1 MAALLS
7 KLRSQGSST
16 VTTVPNEITRRLSLN
31 EGDTIS
37 WVEDGFGG
45 FRVSRFSADTAAAIE
60 QHEAIMDKFDSV
72 FRNLAK

>member
-7 KLRSQGSST
+7 KLRAQGSST
-16 VTTVPNEITRRLSLN
+16 VTTIPSEIARRLSLG

-45 FRVSRFSADTAAAIE
+45 FRVSRFAADTAAAIE

-72 FRNLAK
+72 FRALAK

>member
-7 KLRSQGSST
+7 RLRNQGSST
-16 VTTVPNEITRRLSLN
+16 VTTIPGEITRRLGLDG
-31 EGDTIS
+31 GDTIS

-45 FRVSRFSADTAAAIE
+45 FRVSRFAADTKAAIE

-72 FRNLAK
+72 FRALAK